1 MSRSSSDDR
10 INRLHNLTETLD
22 DDNSKRDKASMM
34 SQLSQEFVRHMGMAE
49 KCIKDD
55 DSGGAE
61 AHRLIA
67 ESIHGTL
74 ATFEAIKE

>member
-1 MSRSSSDDR
+1 LRD
-10 INRLHNLTETLD
+10 LTETLD
-22 DDNSKRDKASMM
+22 EDNNRRDKAGIMKI
-34 SQLSQEFVRHMGMAE
+34 LSHEYARHIEEGK
-49 KCIKDD
+49 KCKKDND
-55 DSGGAE
+55 IGGAE